1 VDQKIR
7 SAAALAKVVARLKDS
22 GGKVVFTNGCFD
34 ILHVGHVT
42 YLRKARKLGDFLV
55 VGLNSDSS
63 VRAIKGKGR
72 PINRE
77 LDRALVLSA
86 LCFVDYVT
94 IFGEKTPEALIKKL
108 RPDIIVK
115 GADWKAEDIVGAAF
129 VRSYGGRVVRI
140 PFVAGHSTTSII
152 KKMKS

>member
-1 VDQKIR
+1 MDQKIR